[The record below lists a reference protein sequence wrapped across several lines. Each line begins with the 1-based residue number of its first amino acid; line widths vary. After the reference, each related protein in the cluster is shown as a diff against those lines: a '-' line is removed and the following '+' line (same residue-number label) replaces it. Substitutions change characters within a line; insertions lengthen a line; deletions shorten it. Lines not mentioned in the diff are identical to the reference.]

1 MPKIGLAHNA
11 EHSPATAKDLTA
23 GPISI
28 HFIPAHAVPKASSQC
43 CSIAPCVAVSCQCH
57 IPISMPEADDYGG
70 DVIAA
75 VSGFH
80 DLPIVVC
87 LRDQLHGT
95 SLLSGD
101 LKLAE
106 IIALT
111 LLLDS

>member
-1 MPKIGLAHNA
+1 
-11 EHSPATAKDLTA
+11 
-23 GPISI
+23 
-28 HFIPAHAVPKASSQC
+28 
-43 CSIAPCVAVSCQCH
+43 
-57 IPISMPEADDYGG
+57 MPEADDYGG

-87 LRDQLHGT
+87 LRNQLHGT

-101 LKLAE
+101 LKLAQ
-106 IIALT
+106 IIAPT